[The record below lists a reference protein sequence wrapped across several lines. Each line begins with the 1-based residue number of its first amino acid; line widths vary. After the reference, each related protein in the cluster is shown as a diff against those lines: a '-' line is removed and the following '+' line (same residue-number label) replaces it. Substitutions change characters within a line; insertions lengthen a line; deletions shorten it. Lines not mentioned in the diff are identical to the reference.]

1 MTTLR
6 SAVFN
11 VYFFVLTFVLGL
23 GGVVLRLFAPQ
34 HALALAQLWARLALA
49 GLARICHVTLRLEG
63 AATLPRAGPALIASQ
78 HQSAYDTLVWLTLLP
93 RPAYVMKQ
101 ELTRIPL
108 FGPLTVRA
116 GMIVVDRA
124 GGATALRDLIRRT
137 RRAVAEG
144 RQMVIFPEGTR
155 TAPGQRVALQP
166 GIAAMAAAT
175 GLPVFPVLTNSGQHW
190 GRRAF
195 RKRPGVIRVSI
206 QSPIPAGLPRTELMR
221 RLQDI
226 FHGDAAAVV
235 DNPVGGASAGLRSSA
250 KLAS

>member
-1 MTTLR
+1 MTMLR
-6 SAVFN
+6 STVFN
-11 VYFFVLTFVLGL
+11 VYFFGLTFVLGL
-23 GGVVLRLFAPQ
+23 GGMVLRLLAPD
-34 HALALAQLWARLALA
+34 HALALAQLWARLTLA
-49 GLARICHVTLRLEG
+49 GLARICHVTLTLEG
-63 AATLPRAGPALIASQ
+63 AENLPRVGPALIASQ
-78 HQSAYDTLVWLTLLP
+78 HQSAFDTLVWLTLLP
-93 RPAYVMKQ
+93 LPAYVMKQ

-124 GGATALRDLIRRT
+124 GGAMALRDLIRRT

-155 TAPGQRVALQP
+155 TAPGQRVALHP

-195 RKRPGVIRVSI
+195 RKHPGAIRVSI
-206 QSPIPAGLPRTELMR
+206 QPPIAAGLSRADLMR
-221 RLQDI
+221 RLGEV
-226 FHGDAAAVV
+226 FYGAAAPVV
-235 DNPVGGASAGLRSSA
+235 DNPVGRASAGLPSSA
-250 KLAS
+250 NLAS